1 MIHMLKEE
9 NITYLVG
16 RKTVSASPLVPYD
29 QLICEFL
36 SSLSTEL
43 RSHREVSAYP
53 DIMTFAF
60 WCRKANITRL
70 KSDFEDGKTRLGLGL
85 VFHITPSNVPVSFA
99 YSFAFGLLS
108 GNANIVRVPSKP
120 FLQTDI
126 ICSAIKRTLDNDK
139 YSEIKSMTAFVK
151 YEQDDE
157 INGMFSANCNARIIW
172 GGNVAIKSIRR
183 LPIQERCV
191 DIAFADR
198 YSFCIIDSQSL
209 LELNDAGLEQLAEG
223 FYNDTYLMDQN
234 ACSSPH
240 LIVWLGEEIE
250 IAKEKFWSAIYS
262 TVSEKYNL
270 EEVNAVDKY
279 TLLCKNSIE
288 LNNISS
294 FSNHNNFIYRISINE
309 LPDNTDELRGKCGY
323 FYEYDASDIGD
334 IAHIINPKY
343 QTLTYFGV
351 DRSSLLDFVVKNRL
365 SGIDRIVPVGRSLD
379 IEVIWDGFDIA
390 KSLSRI
396 IDVK

>member
-1 MIHMLKEE
+1 VIYMLQESSV
-9 NITYLVG
+9 TYLVG
-16 RKTVSASPLVPYD
+16 DKKISTRPLVPYNA
-29 QLICEFL
+29 LLCEFL
-36 SSLSTEL
+36 NSLSSEL
-43 RSHREVSAYP
+43 RTCMEAAAYP

-60 WCRKANITRL
+60 WCRKANITKYRA
-70 KSDFEDGKTRLGLGL
+70 DFEDGRNRLGLGL

-108 GNANIVRVPSKP
+108 GNANIVRIPSKP
-120 FLQTDI
+120 FPQTDI
-126 ICSAIKRTLDNDK
+126 ICSAINRMLDNDK
-139 YSEIKSMTAFVK
+139 YSEVKAMTAFVK

-172 GGNVAIKSIRR
+172 GGDMAIRNIRKF
-183 LPIQERCV
+183 PIQERCV

-198 YSFCIIDSQSL
+198 YSFCIIDSQSV
-209 LELNDAGLEQLAEG
+209 LELDDAGLEQLAEG

-240 LIVWLGEEIE
+240 LIVWQGERIE

-270 EEVNAVDKY
+270 VEVNAVDKY
-279 TLLCKNSIE
+279 ALLCKDAIE
-288 LNNISS
+288 LDNVGSFNNH
-294 FSNHNNFIYRISINE
+294 HNFTYRVGINE

-323 FYEYDASDIGD
+323 FYEYDASDISS

-351 DRSSLLDFVVKNRL
+351 DSSLLLDFVVENRL
-365 SGIDRIVPVGRSLD
+365 TGIDRIVPVGRSLD
-379 IEVIWDGFDIA
+379 IEVIWDGFDIV

>member
-1 MIHMLKEE
+1 MHMLQEY

-16 RKTVSASPLVPYD
+16 FKKVSKHPLVPYD
-29 QLICEFL
+29 AQVCEFL
-36 SSLSTEL
+36 NDLSSEL
-43 RSHREVSAYP
+43 RSCTEAVEYP

-60 WCRKANITRL
+60 WCRKANIAKYR
-70 KSDFEDGKTRLGLGL
+70 KDFEDGRTRLGLGL

-120 FLQTDI
+120 FPQTDV
-126 ICSAIKRTLDNDK
+126 ICRVIKRMLDNDK

-151 YEQDDE
+151 YDQDDE

-172 GGNVAIKSIRR
+172 GGNVAIENIRK

-191 DIAFADR
+191 DIAFSDR
-198 YSFCIIDSQSL
+198 YSFCIVDSQSL
-209 LELNDAGLEQLAEG
+209 LELDDAGLEQLAGG

-240 LIVWLGEEIE
+240 LIVWLGERIK

-270 EEVNAVDKY
+270 VEVNAVAKY
-279 TLLCKNSIE
+279 TLLCKDSIE
-288 LNNISS
+288 LDNISS
-294 FSNHNNFIYRISINE
+294 FDNHHNFIYRVGINE

-323 FYEYDASDIGD
+323 FYEYDASGISN

-351 DRSSLLDFVVKNRL
+351 ERLRLLDFVVENRL
-365 SGIDRIVPVGRSLD
+365 TGIDRIVPVGRSLD
-379 IEVIWDGFDIA
+379 IDVIWDGFDIVG
-390 KSLSRI
+390 SLSRI